1 MGRTSRF
8 KLYASAFFC
17 MKIVLASASP
27 RRSQL
32 LEALGLKFSVSP
44 SPADEPAPTREDGR
58 APGAFVERLA
68 RLKASALASDD
79 LIIAA
84 DTVVVIDGE
93 ILGKPADS
101 SHAAAMLARLR
112 GRTHRVYSGICVKHG
127 ETIQSAHQVTNVTFG
142 HFSDDFIAAYVQTG
156 EPLDKAGSYGAQ
168 GKGALLVAKI
178 EGDYWNVVGLPLVRL
193 SKMLCEFGVHI
204 EDGW

>member
-1 MGRTSRF
+1 
-8 KLYASAFFC
+8 
-17 MKIVLASASP
+17 MKIILASASP

-32 LEALGLKFSVSP
+32 LEALGLRFAVQP

-58 APGAFVERLA
+58 SPGAFVERLA
-68 RLKASALASDD
+68 RLKASAIESDDD

-101 SHAAAMLARLR
+101 SHAHAMLRHLR
-112 GRTHRVYSGICVKHG
+112 GRTHRVYSGICVRRG
-127 ETIQSAHQVTNVTFG
+127 QSIESAHQVTNVTFG
-142 HFSDDFIAAYVQTG
+142 RFSDDFIAAYVQTG
-156 EPLDKAGSYGAQ
+156 EPLDKAGAYGAQ

-178 EGDYWNVVGLPLVRL
+178 EGDYWNVVGLPLARL
-193 SKMLCEFGVHI
+193 SKMLCDFGVHI
-204 EDGW
+204 EDYW